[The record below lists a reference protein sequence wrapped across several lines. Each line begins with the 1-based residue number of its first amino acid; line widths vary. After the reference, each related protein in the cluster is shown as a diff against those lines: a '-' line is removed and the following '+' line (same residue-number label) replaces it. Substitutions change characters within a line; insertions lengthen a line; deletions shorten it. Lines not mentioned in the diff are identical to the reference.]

1 MNIKVFSRTTLKTF
15 LEGCIKHPTW
25 NAMDFDYEYPPK
37 PSLVEDINPDK
48 CLFISINNYSGAYF
62 EQDEKGLELSPV
74 PDKYKDNTC
83 ILHFD
88 DVVEGCISTSHVP
101 YKVFNKNM
109 AKQIVEFLKKK
120 LNDNID
126 CIVVHCTAGISRSGA
141 VGTVLNEYYNKF
153 LEDNPEDFHKFEYSG
168 HERLLD
174 PNPTVKRYLR
184 RELGMSYK

>member
-1 MNIKVFSRTTLKTF
+1 
-15 LEGCIKHPTW
+15 
-25 NAMDFDYEYPPK
+25 MDFDYEYPPK

-88 DVVEGCISTSHVP
+88 DVAEGCISTRHVP

-109 AKQIVEFLKKK
+109 AKQIYTQSNGVYNIQRVSFTKYEVNDECCKPINQPIVLFQDSHGANSAIYPTKPL
-120 LNDNID
+120 LNI
-126 CIVVHCTAGISRSGA
+126 
-141 VGTVLNEYYNKF
+141 E
-153 LEDNPEDFHKFEYSG
+153 
-168 HERLLD
+168 
-174 PNPTVKRYLR
+174 
-184 RELGMSYK
+184 